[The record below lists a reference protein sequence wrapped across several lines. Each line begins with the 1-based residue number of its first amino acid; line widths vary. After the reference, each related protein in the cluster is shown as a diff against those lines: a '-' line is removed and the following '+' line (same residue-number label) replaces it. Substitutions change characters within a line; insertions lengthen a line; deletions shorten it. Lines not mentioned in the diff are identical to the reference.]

1 VRNRVSQCLRV
12 LLNGA
17 EDVQEMKDIESNKLR
32 ILTDVGQ
39 SRAVCI
45 RILLSGAFGKRRY

>member
-1 VRNRVSQCLRV
+1 LRV